1 MICDKIFYMTF
12 NDLRKNA
19 YKSSVSQNV
28 AQKKIQVQKEDLSS
42 QKEKSKKEKHK
53 SQNPELNAAS
63 DALVSGGLLKVPVS
77 KKEADGRDSV
87 YRRVAKFL
95 LIIGVDE
102 AAKILPH
109 LTEEQTEKIIPEIA
123 SIRSVSPEETRQILE
138 EFETLLK
145 NAREGGGID
154 TAREILRKAY
164 GEKKAKELIDKSVPF
179 PLEKPFEYLNDIDNE
194 RINLLLK
201 EESVQV
207 KALILSHLNPKKAA
221 SVINLMDSKEK
232 SEVAFRLLKLEPVSP
247 EVIKNLDEILH
258 KKVLLQNSQR
268 TNSLDG
274 KNILAEILKKMSFS
288 TENSILSK
296 ISTEEPS
303 LANDL
308 RERLFTVDDVV
319 SSDDRFVQET
329 LMMYSNYEIA
339 CLVYK
344 REEKFTKKIFQCISQ
359 GRVSQ
364 VQEELNINQTFLKS
378 ECDKIYSKFLNT
390 LRNAF
395 EEGKL
400 FIKNRTDDVYI

>member
-19 YKSSVSQNV
+19 YKSSVSQNA
-28 AQKKIQVQKEDLSS
+28 AQKKIQFQKEDLSS

-247 EVIKNLDEILH
+247 EVIKNLDEVLH

-268 TNSLDG
+268 THSLDG
-274 KNILAEILKKMSFS
+274 KKILAEILKKMSFS

-319 SSDDRFVQET
+319 NSDDRFVQET

>member
-87 YRRVAKFL
+87 YRRVAKFF

-247 EVIKNLDEILH
+247 EVIKNLDEVLH

-319 SSDDRFVQET
+319 NSDDRFVQEI

-400 FIKNRTDDVYI
+400 FIKNRTDDVYV

>member
-19 YKSSVSQNV
+19 YKSSVSQNA
-28 AQKKIQVQKEDLSS
+28 AQKQIQVQKEDLSS

-247 EVIKNLDEILH
+247 EVIKNLDEVLH

-364 VQEELNINQTFLKS
+364 VQEEFNINQTFLKS

>member
-28 AQKKIQVQKEDLSS
+28 AQKKFQIQKEDLSS

-145 NAREGGGID
+145 NARESGGID

-247 EVIKNLDEILH
+247 EVIKNLDEVLH

-274 KNILAEILKKMSFS
+274 KKILAEILKKMSFS

-303 LANDL
+303 LASDL

-319 SSDDRFVQET
+319 SSDDRFVQEI

-400 FIKNRTDDVYI
+400 FIKNRTNDVYI

>member
-247 EVIKNLDEILH
+247 EVIKNLDEVLH

-274 KNILAEILKKMSFS
+274 KKILAEILKKMSFS

-319 SSDDRFVQET
+319 NSDDRFVQEI

>member
-19 YKSSVSQNV
+19 YKSSVSQNA

-42 QKEKSKKEKHK
+42 QKEKSKKEKHT

-154 TAREILRKAY
+154 TAREILKKAY

-247 EVIKNLDEILH
+247 EVIKNLDEVLH

-274 KNILAEILKKMSFS
+274 KKILAEILKKMSFS

>member
-28 AQKKIQVQKEDLSS
+28 VQKKIPVQKEDLSS

-123 SIRSVSPEETRQILE
+123 SIRSVSPEETSQILE

-247 EVIKNLDEILH
+247 EVIKNLDEVLH

-274 KNILAEILKKMSFS
+274 KKILAEILKKMSFS

-319 SSDDRFVQET
+319 CSDDRFVQET

>member
-19 YKSSVSQNV
+19 YKSSVSQNA

-247 EVIKNLDEILH
+247 EVIKNLDEVLH

-319 SSDDRFVQET
+319 SSDDRFVQEI

>member
-19 YKSSVSQNV
+19 YKSSVSQNA

-123 SIRSVSPEETRQILE
+123 SIRSVSPEETSQILE

-145 NAREGGGID
+145 NARESGGID

-247 EVIKNLDEILH
+247 EVIKNLDEVLH

-268 TNSLDG
+268 THSLDG
-274 KNILAEILKKMSFS
+274 KKILAEILKKMSFS

-319 SSDDRFVQET
+319 NSDDRFVQET

-378 ECDKIYSKFLNT
+378 ECDIIYSKFLNT

>member
-28 AQKKIQVQKEDLSS
+28 VQKKIPVQKEDLSS

-123 SIRSVSPEETRQILE
+123 SIRSVSPEETSQILE

-154 TAREILRKAY
+154 TAREILKKAY

-247 EVIKNLDEILH
+247 EVIKNLDEVLH

-308 RERLFTVDDVV
+308 RERLFTVDDVIN
-319 SSDDRFVQET
+319 SDDRFVQET

>member
-19 YKSSVSQNV
+19 YKSSVSQNA

-247 EVIKNLDEILH
+247 EVIKNLDEVLH

-319 SSDDRFVQET
+319 NSDDRFVQET

>member
-28 AQKKIQVQKEDLSS
+28 AQKKFQVQKEDLSS

-164 GEKKAKELIDKSVPF
+164 GEKKEKELIDKSVPF

-247 EVIKNLDEILH
+247 EVIKNLDEVLH

-274 KNILAEILKKMSFS
+274 KKILAEILKKMSFS

>member
-19 YKSSVSQNV
+19 YKSSVSQNA

-123 SIRSVSPEETRQILE
+123 SIRSVSPEEIRQILE

-154 TAREILRKAY
+154 TAREILKKAY

-247 EVIKNLDEILH
+247 EVIKNLDEVLH

-274 KNILAEILKKMSFS
+274 KKILAEILKKMSFS

-319 SSDDRFVQET
+319 NSDDRFVQET

-364 VQEELNINQTFLKS
+364 VQEEFNINQTFLKS

>member
-1 MICDKIFYMTF
+1 MTF

-19 YKSSVSQNV
+19 YKSSVSKTLG
-28 AQKKIQVQKEDLSS
+28 QKDSQVKKEDFSVQKE
-42 QKEKSKKEKHK
+42 KKEKHK

-63 DALVSGGLLKVPVS
+63 DALISGGLLKVPVS

-123 SIRSVSPEETRQILE
+123 SIRSVSPEETSQILE
-138 EFETLLK
+138 EFESLLK
-145 NAREGGGID
+145 TAREGGGID
-154 TAREILRKAY
+154 TAREILKKAY

-179 PLEKPFEYLNDIDNE
+179 PREKPFEYLNDIDKE

-207 KALILSHLNPKKAA
+207 KTLVLSRLNPKKAA

-247 EVIKNLDEILH
+247 EVIKSLDEALH
-258 KKVLLQNSQR
+258 KKLLLQNSQR

-296 ISTEEPS
+296 ISSEEPS

-319 SSDDRFVQET
+319 NSDDRFIQET

-344 REEKFTKKIFQCISQ
+344 RDENFTKKIFQCISQ
-359 GRVSQ
+359 GRISQ
-364 VQEELNINQTFLKS
+364 VQDELNINQAFSKS

-400 FIKNRTDDVYI
+400 FIKNRTDDVYV

>member
-19 YKSSVSQNV
+19 YKSSVSQNA

-247 EVIKNLDEILH
+247 EVIKNLDEVLH

>member
-154 TAREILRKAY
+154 TAREILKKAY

-247 EVIKNLDEILH
+247 EVIKNLDEVLH

-274 KNILAEILKKMSFS
+274 KKILAEILKKMSFS

-364 VQEELNINQTFLKS
+364 VQEEFNINQTFLKS

>member
-28 AQKKIQVQKEDLSS
+28 AQKKFQVQKEDLSS

-154 TAREILRKAY
+154 TAREILKKAY

-247 EVIKNLDEILH
+247 EVIKNLDEVLH

-274 KNILAEILKKMSFS
+274 KKILAEILKKMSFS

-319 SSDDRFVQET
+319 SSDDRFVQEI

>member
-28 AQKKIQVQKEDLSS
+28 AQKKIQAQKEDLSS

-247 EVIKNLDEILH
+247 EVIKNLDEVLH

-274 KNILAEILKKMSFS
+274 KKILAEILKKMSFS

-319 SSDDRFVQET
+319 SSDDRFVQEI

>member
-28 AQKKIQVQKEDLSS
+28 APKKIQVQKEDLSS

-123 SIRSVSPEETRQILE
+123 SIRSVSSEETRQILE

-247 EVIKNLDEILH
+247 EVIKNLDEVLH

-274 KNILAEILKKMSFS
+274 KKILAEILKKMSFS

-319 SSDDRFVQET
+319 NSDDRFVQET

>member
-28 AQKKIQVQKEDLSS
+28 AQKKIQVLKEDLSS

-63 DALVSGGLLKVPVS
+63 DALVSGGLLKVHVS

-154 TAREILRKAY
+154 TAREILKKAY

-247 EVIKNLDEILH
+247 EVIKNLDEVLH

-274 KNILAEILKKMSFS
+274 KKILAEILKKMSFS

-319 SSDDRFVQET
+319 NSDDRFVQET

-364 VQEELNINQTFLKS
+364 VQEEFNINQTFLKS

>member
-19 YKSSVSQNV
+19 YKSSVSQNA

-247 EVIKNLDEILH
+247 EVIKNLDEVLH

-274 KNILAEILKKMSFS
+274 KKILAEILKKMSFS

-319 SSDDRFVQET
+319 SSDDRFVQEI

-400 FIKNRTDDVYI
+400 FIKNRTNDVYI

>member
-154 TAREILRKAY
+154 TAREILKKAY

-247 EVIKNLDEILH
+247 EVIKNLDEVLH

-319 SSDDRFVQET
+319 NSDDRFVQET

>member
-19 YKSSVSQNV
+19 YKSSVSQNA

-53 SQNPELNAAS
+53 SQNSELNAAS

-123 SIRSVSPEETRQILE
+123 SIRSVSPEETSQILE

-154 TAREILRKAY
+154 TAREILKKAY

-247 EVIKNLDEILH
+247 EVIKNLDEVLH

-344 REEKFTKKIFQCISQ
+344 REEKFTKKIFRCISQ

>member
-28 AQKKIQVQKEDLSS
+28 APKKIQVQKEDLSS

-247 EVIKNLDEILH
+247 EVIKNLDEVLH

-274 KNILAEILKKMSFS
+274 KKILAEILKKMSFS

-319 SSDDRFVQET
+319 SSDDRFVQEI

>member
-123 SIRSVSPEETRQILE
+123 SIRSVSPEETSQILE

-247 EVIKNLDEILH
+247 EVIKNLDEVLH

>member
-28 AQKKIQVQKEDLSS
+28 AQKKFQVQKEDLSS

-247 EVIKNLDEILH
+247 EVIKNLDEVLH

-319 SSDDRFVQET
+319 SSDDRFVQEI

>member
-19 YKSSVSQNV
+19 YKSSVSQNA
-28 AQKKIQVQKEDLSS
+28 AQKKIQFQKEDLSS

-247 EVIKNLDEILH
+247 EVIKNLDEVLH

-274 KNILAEILKKMSFS
+274 KKILTEILKKMSFS

-308 RERLFTVDDVV
+308 RERLFTVDDVLN
-319 SSDDRFVQET
+319 SDDRFVQET

>member
-63 DALVSGGLLKVPVS
+63 DALVSGDLLKVPVS

-154 TAREILRKAY
+154 TAREILKKAY

-274 KNILAEILKKMSFS
+274 KKILAEILKKMSFS

>member
-19 YKSSVSQNV
+19 YKSSVSQNAV
-28 AQKKIQVQKEDLSS
+28 QKKIQVQKEDLSS

-123 SIRSVSPEETRQILE
+123 SIRSVSPEETSQILE

-221 SVINLMDSKEK
+221 SVIKLMDSKEK

-247 EVIKNLDEILH
+247 EVIKNLDEVLH

>member
-87 YRRVAKFL
+87 YRRVAKFF

-123 SIRSVSPEETRQILE
+123 SIRSVSPEETSQILE

-247 EVIKNLDEILH
+247 EVIKNLDEVLH

-274 KNILAEILKKMSFS
+274 KKILAEILKKMSFS

-308 RERLFTVDDVV
+308 RQRLFTVDDVLN
-319 SSDDRFVQET
+319 SDDRFVQET

>member
-247 EVIKNLDEILH
+247 EVIKNLDEVLH

-319 SSDDRFVQET
+319 NSDDRFVQEI

-400 FIKNRTDDVYI
+400 FIKNRTDDVYV

>member
-19 YKSSVSQNV
+19 YKSSVSQNA

-154 TAREILRKAY
+154 TAREILKKAY

-247 EVIKNLDEILH
+247 EVIKNLDEVLH

-274 KNILAEILKKMSFS
+274 KKILAEILKKMSFS

-319 SSDDRFVQET
+319 NSDDRFVQET

-400 FIKNRTDDVYI
+400 FIKNRTDDVYV

>member
-28 AQKKIQVQKEDLSS
+28 AQKKIQVLKEDLSS

-154 TAREILRKAY
+154 TAREILKKAY

-247 EVIKNLDEILH
+247 EVIKNLDEVLH

-274 KNILAEILKKMSFS
+274 KKILAEILKKMSFS

-319 SSDDRFVQET
+319 NSDDRFVQET

>member
-123 SIRSVSPEETRQILE
+123 SIRSVSPEETSQILE

-154 TAREILRKAY
+154 TAREILKKAY

-247 EVIKNLDEILH
+247 EVIKNLDEVLH

-274 KNILAEILKKMSFS
+274 KKILAEILKKMSFS

-319 SSDDRFVQET
+319 NSDDRFVQEI

>member
-221 SVINLMDSKEK
+221 SVINLMDTKEK

-247 EVIKNLDEILH
+247 EVIKNLDEVLH

-274 KNILAEILKKMSFS
+274 KKILAEILKKMSFS

-319 SSDDRFVQET
+319 NSDDRFVQEI

>member
-28 AQKKIQVQKEDLSS
+28 VQKKIPVQKEDLSS

-207 KALILSHLNPKKAA
+207 KALILSHVNPKKAA

-247 EVIKNLDEILH
+247 EVIKNLDEVLH

-274 KNILAEILKKMSFS
+274 KKILAEILKKMSFS

>member
-19 YKSSVSQNV
+19 YKSSVSQNA
-28 AQKKIQVQKEDLSS
+28 AQKKIQFQKEDLSS

-123 SIRSVSPEETRQILE
+123 SIRSVSPEETSQILE

-247 EVIKNLDEILH
+247 EVIKNLDEVLH

-274 KNILAEILKKMSFS
+274 KKILAEILKKMSFS

-319 SSDDRFVQET
+319 NSDDRFVQEI

>member
-28 AQKKIQVQKEDLSS
+28 APKKIQVQKEDLSS

-247 EVIKNLDEILH
+247 EVIKNLDEVLH

-308 RERLFTVDDVV
+308 RERLFTVDDVLN
-319 SSDDRFVQET
+319 SDDRFVQET

>member
-28 AQKKIQVQKEDLSS
+28 VQKKIPVQKEDLSS

-247 EVIKNLDEILH
+247 EVIKNLDEVLH

-274 KNILAEILKKMSFS
+274 KKILAEILKKMSFS

-319 SSDDRFVQET
+319 SSDDRFVQEI

>member
-319 SSDDRFVQET
+319 NSDDRFVQET